1 MDMSGNLYDRV
12 RPQMDPE
19 SLSSLRILTS
29 PSTVLRLTETVAW
42 NLVLS
47 VSEDLILPSIHQ
59 SVERAKE
66 TLTGAILA
74 FMSLSRPWKKVA
86 LVLRAIF
93 ILNSVIE
100 SKGIHPYH
108 LKHLKGLMRDVHA
121 EFPDHKDMEPIVPLL
136 SILVQIERLL
146 AENNQRPVT
155 ATTIVLATAKE
166 GTQTIVS

>member
-29 PSTVLRLTETVAW
+29 PSTVLLLTETVAW

-59 SVERAKE
+59 SVERAKP
-66 TLTGAILA
+66 LTGAILA

-100 SKGIHPYH
+100 PST
-108 LKHLKGLMRDVHA
+108 
-121 EFPDHKDMEPIVPLL
+121 
-136 SILVQIERLL
+136 S
-146 AENNQRPVT
+146 
-155 ATTIVLATAKE
+155 
-166 GTQTIVS
+166 